1 MSISELKK
9 DAKIKLSGI
18 YFKTI
23 IINILY
29 LLIISVLEMIGNLIN
44 NNILSIIYQT
54 ILLFVTL
61 PFSYGLL
68 VSMLKLSRSE
78 NVSLTDFIN
87 IGLQNSKK
95 VLKVFGRLLLKI
107 IFPIILIIIS
117 SIIFTIILIYTLY
130 NSIST
135 IPLIICGIILIASI
149 VYYIAKLLSYILIF
163 YIIYD
168 NKDITS
174 KEILEK
180 SHKLMNSHKLDYIL
194 LYISFIG
201 WYLLISVC
209 SKILLMFV
217 NQILAILFLGI
228 SILLLIP
235 YISFSLINFYEELI
249 NTK

>member
-54 ILLFVTL
+54 ILL
-61 PFSYGLL
+61 
-68 VSMLKLSRSE
+68 SMLKLSRSE

-194 LYISFIG
+194 LCISFIG